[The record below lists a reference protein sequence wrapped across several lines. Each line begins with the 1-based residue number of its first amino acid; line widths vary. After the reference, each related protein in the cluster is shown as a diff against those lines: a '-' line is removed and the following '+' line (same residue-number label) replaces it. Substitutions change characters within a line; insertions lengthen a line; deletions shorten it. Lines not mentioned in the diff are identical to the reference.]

1 MGEEEKT
8 EFKAI
13 DIKEVINSKS
23 PKVARLL
30 PGFVYR
36 YINRILHIEYINH
49 VLKDF
54 GRLHNLE
61 FVAAIIKDFNV
72 NPNISGLE
80 NLPVEGRYIFASNHP
95 LGGFDG
101 ILLMDILGRRYKE
114 IRFLVNDILLNLTPM
129 KGLLIPINK
138 HGAHSRDA
146 AKLIEEE
153 MESDK
158 QILTFPAGLVSR
170 KIKGKIVD
178 LEWKK
183 NFIQK
188 AVEYKR
194 DVIPVHFSGR
204 NSNWFY
210 FVANL
215 RKFLRIK
222 WNLEMFYLVDETYK
236 HRNMI
241 VYVDFGKPI
250 SWQTFDNS
258 KNPREWAD
266 FVKAKVYSME
276 SAGTKPDMTNH

>member
-1 MGEEEKT
+1 MVEAEMTAVKS
-8 EFKAI
+8 I
-13 DIKEVINSKS
+13 DIKQVINSKS
-23 PKVARLL
+23 PKVAKLL
-30 PGFVYR
+30 PGFIYR

-54 GRLHNLE
+54 SHLHDLD
-61 FVAAIIKDFNV
+61 FIAAVIKDFNV
-72 NPNISGLE
+72 SPNISGLE
-80 NLPVEGRYIFASNHP
+80 NLPADGRYIFASNHP

-101 ILLMDILGRRYKE
+101 ILLMDILGRRYRA
-114 IRFLVNDILLNLTPM
+114 IRFLVNDILLNLYPM

-138 HGAHSRDA
+138 HGGHSREA
-146 AKLIEEE
+146 ALQIEEA
-153 MESDK
+153 MASDM

-170 KIKGKIVD
+170 KIKGEIID

-188 AVEYKR
+188 AVEFKR

-210 FVANL
+210 FVAKL

-236 HRNMI
+236 HRNMS
-241 VYVDFGKPI
+241 VNVNFGKPI
-250 SWQTFDNS
+250 SWQSFNNS
-258 KNPREWAD
+258 KTPKEWAD
-266 FVKAKVYSME
+266 IVKAEVYALE
-276 SAGTKPDMTNH
+276 TTGTSSTGINT

>member
-1 MGEEEKT
+1 MEEAGKPEV
-8 EFKAI
+8 KAI
-13 DIKEVINSKS
+13 DIKQVINSKS

-49 VLKDF
+49 ILKEF
-54 GRLHNLE
+54 GHLHDLD
-61 FVAAIIKDFNV
+61 FVAAMIIDFNV
-72 NPNISGLE
+72 NPKVSGLE
-80 NLPVEGRYIFASNHP
+80 NLPLEGRYIFASNHP

-101 ILLMDILGRRYKE
+101 ILLMDVLGRRYKE
-114 IRFLVNDILLNLTPM
+114 IRFLVNDILLNLYPI
-129 KGLLIPINK
+129 KGLMIPINK
-138 HGAHSRDA
+138 HGGHSREA
-146 AKLIEEE
+146 ALMIEEA
-153 MESDK
+153 MASDM

-170 KIKGKIVD
+170 KIKGRIID

-210 FVANL
+210 FVAKL

-222 WNLEMFYLVDETYK
+222 WNLEMFYLVDETYR
-236 HRNMI
+236 HRNMS
-241 VYVDFGKPI
+241 VNVEFGKPVP
-250 SWQTFDNS
+250 WQTFDHTKS
-258 KNPREWAD
+258 PKEWAD
-266 FVKAKVYSME
+266 YVRAQVYSME
-276 SAGTKPDMTNH
+276 ATGTRPIGTNH

>member
-1 MGEEEKT
+1 MGEAEKN
-8 EFKAI
+8 EVKAI
-13 DIKEVINSKS
+13 NIKQVINSKS

-36 YINRILHIEYINH
+36 YINRILHIDYINH
-49 VLKDF
+49 VLKEF
-54 GRLHNLE
+54 GHLHDLD
-61 FVAAIIKDFNV
+61 FVAAMIKDFNV
-72 NPNISGLE
+72 NPNIQGLE
-80 NLPVEGRYIFASNHP
+80 NLPTEGRYIFASNHP

-114 IRFLVNDILLNLTPM
+114 IRFLVNDILLNLYPI
-129 KGLLIPINK
+129 KGLMIPINK

-146 AKLIEEE
+146 ALQIEEA
-153 MESDK
+153 MVSDK
-158 QILTFPAGLVSR
+158 QILTFPSGLVSR
-170 KIKGKIVD
+170 KIKGKIID

-210 FVANL
+210 SVANL

-222 WNLEMFYLVDETYK
+222 WNLEMFYLMDETYK
-236 HRNMI
+236 HRNMTI
-241 VYVDFGKPI
+241 NVNFGKPI
-250 SWQTFDNS
+250 PWQAFDNS
-258 KNPREWAD
+258 KTPKEWSNYVREQ
-266 FVKAKVYSME
+266 VYSLEAATEE
-276 SAGTKPDMTNH
+276 SN